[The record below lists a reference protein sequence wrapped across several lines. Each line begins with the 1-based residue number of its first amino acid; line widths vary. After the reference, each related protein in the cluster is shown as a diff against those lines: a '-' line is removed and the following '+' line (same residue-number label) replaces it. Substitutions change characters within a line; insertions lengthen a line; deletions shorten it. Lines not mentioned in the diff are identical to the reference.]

1 MNEVTADSQDLPAR
15 NDPQGLWNPYVAGVA
30 LGIVLFAA
38 FFITGSGLGGS
49 GGISRVAAFVHSTA
63 VPDSA
68 NTSAYLAPLAGG
80 NRNPLD
86 HRMIWMTLGVIV
98 GGFTSGWLAGRVKV
112 ETIKGP
118 QIDKRTR
125 WGFALAGGILMGL
138 GARFARG
145 CTSGQALSGGAV
157 LSVGSWVFMIMVF
170 AGAYMLAYPL
180 RRLWN

>member
-1 MNEVTADSQDLPAR
+1 MSQVPPDSQNLPAR

-38 FFITGSGLGGS
+38 FFITGAGLGGS
-49 GGISRVAAFVHSTA
+49 GGIARVAAFLQA
-63 VPDSA
+63 SA
-68 NTSAYLAPLAGG
+68 IPGSADRNAYLAPLAGG
-80 NRNPLD
+80 SRNPLD
-86 HRMIWMTLGVIV
+86 SGMVWMTLGVIV

-112 ETIKGP
+112 ETFKGP

-125 WGFALAGGILMGL
+125 WGLALAGGILMGF

-157 LSVGSWVFMIMVF
+157 LSVGSWIFMIMVF